1 MSSTTG
7 TAAERIIFMLRNT
20 HAAWGAA
27 SAVAVTQCSSIGQI
41 IAVTCTGALGGVICD
56 IDLFSKHNHKNRL
69 ARIILGIAAFIVLSA
84 AVDFKAGTGIYRQIY
99 AYAGLGQSAGII
111 GFIALCIIFMAA
123 AHRKFSHSILA
134 CALSSLC
141 VYLIYPP
148 VCIAYTAGFI
158 SHLALDLLNRKPEQ
172 LFFPVKKG
180 VCFNLMYS
188 NRSGNTVLFL
198 VGMLMT
204 VIFLAISF
212 MKL

>member
-1 MSSTTG
+1 
-7 TAAERIIFMLRNT
+7 MLRNT
-20 HAAWGAA
+20 HAAWGVA
-27 SAVAVTQCSSIGQI
+27 SAAAVTHCESVGQI
-41 IAVTCTGALGGVICD
+41 IAVSCVGALGGVICD

-69 ARIILGIAAFIVLSA
+69 ARIIIGITVFLILLA
-84 AVDFKAGTGIYRQIY
+84 AVDFYFHLGIYRHIY
-99 AYAGLGQSAGII
+99 AYAGFGQSAGII

-123 AHRKFSHSILA
+123 AHRKFSHSLLA
-134 CALSSLC
+134 CALSTLC

-148 VCIAYTAGFI
+148 VYIGYAAGFI

-188 NRSGNTVLFL
+188 DRTGNTALFL
-198 VGMLMT
+198 VGILMA

-212 MKL
+212 MRL